1 MAQARQ
7 LTSSASLKGKESWEI
22 DSAKWSV
29 SSRERAS
36 FDAGKILIPT
46 NVKRPRNVDWKRA
59 AAILYGDWGTS
70 KAYVIGL
77 AFAVAGYASFWLI
90 AAMCVLT
97 ALVGLNYMVICRLYP
112 DGGGVYASVRHRSE
126 VISIVGAFLL
136 IADYLVTAAISALS
150 AFAYLGVP
158 HPEKFA
164 ALSILIIGL
173 LNLLGPKQTG
183 GLAFLISV
191 PTAIVVVVLGLFCLP
206 HIGAAFGH
214 LQPLHGAFT
223 QNWAGFVGIV
233 LALSGVEAIANA
245 TGVMK
250 LDPGTTDQNPC
261 VVKTSTPAI
270 LIVMIEV
277 CVFTALFGLAAHA
290 LNGLQVA
297 NGDVNAPGA
306 EGVRDYMLRYMGQ
319 IFVGGAMGPAIGH
332 VFAVVVSVVF
342 GLLLLSASNTAIVDL
357 IAIQFLMSRDREL
370 PKIFQKLNKWGVPNA
385 GMLLAT
391 IVPMALVMIV
401 KDMSGLADLYA
412 VGVVGAIATNLG
424 ATSTDRKLSIKS
436 WERTLM
442 FATFLVM
449 AAIELSLLIDKPN
462 ARYFAVTILAV
473 GLILRGLV
481 LERRMKKQAGAAR
494 VPEKLDVDVAPVAPE
509 PPAGGEAIL
518 CAIRGTG
525 RTLDFALRE
534 ARKTGS
540 RLYLLFVREQAFMTE
555 QDAKRKWHE
564 DEEAS
569 RIFNEAKLKAGDH
582 PPLFAYAVSPSAA
595 ATIVDLAA
603 TLGASRLI
611 LGAPQ
616 RNALINLLRG
626 NVIRE
631 VSSSLPEEIDLLVYA

>member
-1 MAQARQ
+1 M
-7 LTSSASLKGKESWEI
+7 
-22 DSAKWSV
+22 
-29 SSRERAS
+29 
-36 FDAGKILIPT
+36 IPT
-46 NVKRPRNVDWKRA
+46 HVKRPRNVDWKRA

-90 AAMCVLT
+90 ALMCVLT
-97 ALVGLNYMVICRLYP
+97 ALVGINYMIICRLYP

-150 AFAYLGVP
+150 AFQYLGVP

-164 ALSILIIGL
+164 AMSILIIGL

-191 PTAIVVVVLGLFCLP
+191 PTAIVVVVLGLFSLP
-206 HIGAAFGH
+206 HLGEAFGH
-214 LQPLHGAFT
+214 LQPLHGT
-223 QNWAGFVGIV
+223 VGQNWAGFVGIV

-250 LDPGTTDQNPC
+250 LDPGSTDEHPS

-270 LIVMIEV
+270 LWVMIEV
-277 CVFTALFGLAAHA
+277 CLFTALFGLAAHA
-290 LNGLQVA
+290 LHGLQVV

-319 IFVGGAMGPAIGH
+319 IFVGGALGPAFGH
-332 VFAVVVSVVF
+332 IFAVLVSIVF

-370 PKIFQKLNKWGVPNA
+370 PTIFQRLNKWGVPSA

-391 IVPMALVMIV
+391 IVPMLLVLVV
-401 KDMSGLADLYA
+401 KDMAGLADLYT

-436 WERTLM
+436 LERALM
-442 FATFLVM
+442 FATFVVM
-449 AAIELSLLIDKPN
+449 AAIEMSLLIDKPN

-481 LERRMKKQAGAAR
+481 QERRMKKEAAPALAPRGLSVDLAAR
-494 VPEKLDVDVAPVAPE
+494 SAEVFPVSTGAE
-509 PPAGGEAIL
+509 SIL

-540 RLYLLFVREQAFMTE
+540 RLYLLFVREQPFMTE
-555 QDAKRKWHE
+555 QDAKRKWQE

-569 RIFNEAKLKAGDH
+569 AIFAEAKQNAGDH
-582 PPLFAYAVSPSAA
+582 QPLFAYAVSPSAA
-595 ATIVDLAA
+595 ETIVDVAA

-611 LGAPQ
+611 LGAPK
-616 RNALINLLRG
+616 RNALVNLLRG

-631 VSSSLPEEIDLLVYA
+631 VSNLLPEEIDLLVYA

>member
-1 MAQARQ
+1 
-7 LTSSASLKGKESWEI
+7 
-22 DSAKWSV
+22 
-29 SSRERAS
+29 
-36 FDAGKILIPT
+36 
-46 NVKRPRNVDWKRA
+46 
-59 AAILYGDWGTS
+59 LYGDWGTS
-70 KAYVIGL
+70 KAYIIGL

-97 ALVGLNYMVICRLYP
+97 ALVGINYMIICRLYP

-150 AFAYLGVP
+150 AFQYLGVP

-164 ALSILIIGL
+164 AAAILAIGL

-183 GLAFLISV
+183 GLAFLVSI
-191 PTAIVVVVLGLFCLP
+191 PTVIVVIVLGLFCLP
-206 HIGAAFGH
+206 HMSEAFGH
-214 LQPLHGAFT
+214 LQPLHGT
-223 QNWAGFVGIV
+223 IGQNWFAFVGIV

-250 LDPGTTDQNPC
+250 LDPGTTEENPR
-261 VVKTSTPAI
+261 VIKTSTPAI
-270 LIVMIEV
+270 VIVMIEV

-290 LNGLQVA
+290 LNGLQVV

-306 EGVRDYMLRYMGQ
+306 EGVRDYLLRYMGQ
-319 IFVGGAMGPAIGH
+319 VFVGGAMGPALGH
-332 VFAVVVSVVF
+332 VFAVIVSIVF

-370 PKIFQKLNKWGVPNA
+370 PKIFQKLNNWGVPNA
-385 GMLLAT
+385 ATLLAT
-391 IVPMALVMIV
+391 IVPMLLVVIV

-424 ATSTDRKLSIKS
+424 ATATDRKLSIKL

-442 FATFLVM
+442 FATFVVM
-449 AAIELSLLIDKPN
+449 AAIEMSLLIDKPN

-481 LERRMKKQAGAAR
+481 LERRMKKETKPALI
-494 VPEKLDVDVAPVAPE
+494 PERLDVDLAAPAREPVAMPVI
-509 PPAGGEAIL
+509 GGEAIL

-555 QDAKRKWHE
+555 QDARRKWQD

-569 RIFNEAKLKAGDH
+569 RIFNEAKEKAGDH

-595 ATIVDLAA
+595 ETIVDLAA

-631 VSSSLPEEIDLLVYA
+631 VSNSLPEEIDLLVYA

>member
-1 MAQARQ
+1 
-7 LTSSASLKGKESWEI
+7 
-22 DSAKWSV
+22 
-29 SSRERAS
+29 
-36 FDAGKILIPT
+36 
-46 NVKRPRNVDWKRA
+46 
-59 AAILYGDWGTS
+59 LYGDWGTS

-90 AAMCVLT
+90 AAMCVIT
-97 ALVGLNYMVICRLYP
+97 ALVGVNYMIICRLYP

-136 IADYLVTAAISALS
+136 VADYLVTAAISALS
-150 AFAYLGVP
+150 AFQYLGVP

-164 ALSILIIGL
+164 AAAILAIGL

-183 GLAFLISV
+183 GLAFLVSIPAV
-191 PTAIVVVVLGLFCLP
+191 IVVITLGLFCLP
-206 HIGAAFGH
+206 HMSEAFGH
-214 LQPLHGAFT
+214 LQPLHGTFGK
-223 QNWAGFVGIV
+223 NWFAFVGIV

-250 LDPGTTDQNPC
+250 LDPGTTEENPC

-270 LIVMIEV
+270 VIVMIEV

-290 LNGLQVA
+290 LNGLQIV

-319 IFVGGAMGPAIGH
+319 IFVGGALGPGLGH
-332 VFAVVVSVVF
+332 FFAVIVSIVF
-342 GLLLLSASNTAIVDL
+342 GLLLLSAANTAIVDL

-370 PKIFQKLNKWGVPNA
+370 PKIFQKLNNWGVPNA
-385 GMLLAT
+385 ATLLAT
-391 IVPMALVMIV
+391 LVPMLLVVAV

-424 ATSTDRKLSIKS
+424 ATATDRRLSIKL

-442 FATFLVM
+442 FATFIVM
-449 AAIELSLLIDKPN
+449 ASIEISLLIDKPN
-462 ARYFAVTILAV
+462 ARYFAITILV
-473 GLILRGLV
+473 IGLILRGLV
-481 LERRMKKQAGAAR
+481 LERRMKKETKPALM
-494 VPEKLDVDVAPVAPE
+494 PERMDVDVVAQARE
-509 PPAGGEAIL
+509 SSVGPAIGGEAIL

-555 QDAKRKWHE
+555 QDARRKWQD

-569 RIFNEAKLKAGDH
+569 RVFNEAKQKAGDQ

-595 ATIVDLAA
+595 ETIVDIAA

-611 LGAPQ
+611 LGALQ

-631 VSSSLPEEIDLLVYA
+631 VSNSLPEEIDLLVYA

>member
-1 MAQARQ
+1 M
-7 LTSSASLKGKESWEI
+7 
-22 DSAKWSV
+22 
-29 SSRERAS
+29 
-36 FDAGKILIPT
+36 IPT
-46 NVKRPRNVDWKRA
+46 HVKRPRNVDWKRA

-77 AFAVAGYASFWLI
+77 AFAVAGYSSFWLI

-97 ALVGLNYMVICRLYP
+97 ALVGANYMVICRLYP

-150 AFAYLGVP
+150 AFSYLGVP

-164 ALSILIIGL
+164 AMSILLIGL
-173 LNLLGPKQTG
+173 LNLMGPKQTG
-183 GLAFLISV
+183 GLAFLVSI
-191 PTAIVVVVLGLFCLP
+191 PTVIVVIALGVLALP
-206 HIGAAFGH
+206 HLHDAVAH
-214 LQPLHGAFT
+214 LQPLHGPFS
-223 QNWAGFVGIV
+223 QNWAAFVGIV

-250 LDPGTTDQNPC
+250 LDPGTTDQNPR
-261 VVKTSTPAI
+261 VVRTSTPAI
-270 LIVMIEV
+270 LVVMIEV
-277 CVFTALFGLAAHA
+277 CVFTALLGLAMHA
-290 LNGLQVA
+290 LNGLQIV

-319 IFVGGAMGPAIGH
+319 IFGGASFGPIFGH
-332 VFAVVVSVVF
+332 VFAVVVSIVF
-342 GLLLLSASNTAIVDL
+342 GLLLLSAVNTAIVDL

-370 PKIFQKLNKWGVPNA
+370 PRIFQNLNKWGVPNA
-385 GMLLAT
+385 ATLLAT
-391 IVPMALVMIV
+391 LVPMLLVIAV

-424 ATSTDRKLSIKS
+424 ATATDRKLSIKS

-449 AAIELSLLIDKPN
+449 ASIEISLLIDKPN
-462 ARYFAVTILAV
+462 ARYFAITILV
-473 GLILRGLV
+473 IGLILRGLV
-481 LERRMKKQAGAAR
+481 LERRMKKEAKPVLAPAPIATAPAR
-494 VPEKLDVDVAPVAPE
+494 QSE
-509 PPAGGEAIL
+509 PPPAIGGEAIL

-525 RTLDFALRE
+525 RTLDFALCE
-534 ARKTGS
+534 AR
-540 RLYLLFVREQAFMTE
+540 RLEAQLYLLFVREQAFMTE
-555 QDAKRKWHE
+555 QDAGRKWEE

-569 RIFNEAKLKAGDH
+569 RIFNEAKQKAGDH
-582 PPLFAYAVSPSAA
+582 QPLFAYAVSPSAA
-595 ATIVDLAA
+595 ETIVDLAA

-631 VSSSLPEEIDLLVYA
+631 VSNSLPEEIDLLVYA

>member
-1 MAQARQ
+1 M
-7 LTSSASLKGKESWEI
+7 
-22 DSAKWSV
+22 
-29 SSRERAS
+29 
-36 FDAGKILIPT
+36 IPT

-97 ALVGLNYMVICRLYP
+97 ALVGINYMIICRLYP

-164 ALSILIIGL
+164 AAAILVIGL

-183 GLAFLISV
+183 GLAFLVSI
-191 PTAIVVVVLGLFCLP
+191 PTVIVVIVLGLFCLP
-206 HIGAAFGH
+206 HISEAFGH
-214 LQPLHGAFT
+214 LQPLHGT
-223 QNWAGFVGIV
+223 IGQNWYAFVGIV

-250 LDPGTTDQNPC
+250 LDPGTTDENPR
-261 VVKTSTPAI
+261 VTKTSTPAI
-270 LIVMIEV
+270 VIVMIEV
-277 CVFTALFGLAAHA
+277 CIFTALFGLAAHA
-290 LNGLQVA
+290 LNGLQIA

-306 EGVRDYMLRYMGQ
+306 EGVRDYLLRYMGQ
-319 IFVGGAMGPAIGH
+319 VFVGGAMGAGLGH
-332 VFAVVVSVVF
+332 VFAVIVSVVF

-370 PKIFQKLNKWGVPNA
+370 PKIFQKLNNWGVPNA
-385 GMLLAT
+385 ATLLAT
-391 IVPMALVMIV
+391 IVPMVLVVIV

-424 ATSTDRKLSIKS
+424 ATATDRKLSIKL

-442 FATFLVM
+442 FVTFIVM

-481 LERRMKKQAGAAR
+481 LERRMKKAAKATL
-494 VPEKLDVDVAPVAPE
+494 VPGKLAVDLVRTADAPSVSSSAPLPTIGSE
-509 PPAGGEAIL
+509 SIL

-534 ARKTGS
+534 ARKSGS
-540 RLYLLFVREQAFMTE
+540 RLYLLFVREQPFMTE
-555 QDAKRKWHE
+555 QDAKRKWQD

-569 RIFNEAKLKAGDH
+569 RVFNEAKQKAGDQQ
-582 PPLFAYAVSPSAA
+582 PLFAYAVSPSAA
-595 ATIVDLAA
+595 DTIVDLAA

-631 VSSSLPEEIDLLVYA
+631 VSNLLPEEIDLLVYA